1 MRLLLSRLRFWLN
14 PLVLRRYD
22 RADGQRVATIELR
35 QWLPV
40 VTLGVLAI
48 WYVVAP
54 TEVVSMALVALG
66 GLLLAAFWWART
78 MALGVTAHR
87 HLHYAAVQVGDELE
101 EFITLDNTTSLPM
114 LWAEFVDASNLP
126 GYAAASVRAADP
138 HQRVEW
144 RAHAICTHRG
154 LFVLGPWEL
163 RLGDP
168 FGFFR
173 VRQVYTHQQE
183 LMVYP
188 PLATLP
194 TRLLPQ
200 ASARGEQRRLRQP
213 LHAETLTAIST
224 RAYIPGDAL
233 RHLHWPTTA
242 RKGEPYTK
250 VFEPE
255 ATTTFWLI
263 PDFDLATHV
272 GQGDDSTEEALVLLT
287 VSLAAHLLRERL
299 SVGLIAYTT
308 RATLLTPR
316 RGQGSLWQ
324 FLRALAPL
332 HANCPWP
339 LAQTLDRAQA
349 LIAARDVV
357 MVLTPA
363 VTVEWSSALRRI
375 VGRGGGASVI
385 LLDPASFGGV
395 AHAEAGVSL
404 LNHSGLT
411 AQIVRQGELE
421 PTPETYGALRR
432 WEFMTLGT
440 GRVVTRQTPRE
451 VVGTP

>member
-1 MRLLLSRLRFWLN
+1 MRSLLSHLLS
-14 PLVLRRYD
+14 PVVLRRYQ
-22 RADGQRVATIELR
+22 RAEGVTTLELR

-40 VTLGVLAI
+40 LAWLTLLIG
-48 WYVVAP
+48 YVIAP
-54 TEVVSMALVALG
+54 TEVVTMALTALSCLLG
-66 GLLLAAFWWART
+66 GALAWARA
-78 MALGVTAHR
+78 MALGVTARR

-101 EFITLDNTTSLPM
+101 ELITLDNATHLPM
-114 LWAEFVDASNLP
+114 LWAEFVDGSNLP
-126 GYAAASVRAADP
+126 GYAVSSVRAADP
-138 HQRVEW
+138 RQRIEW
-144 RAHAICTHRG
+144 RAHAICTQRG

-173 VRQVYTHQQE
+173 VRQVYTQQQE

-188 PLATLP
+188 PLADLP

-200 ASARGEQRRLRQP
+200 AAARGEQRRLRQP

-224 RAYIPGDAL
+224 RAYSPGDTL

-250 VFEPE
+250 IFEPE

-263 PDFDLATHV
+263 PDFDLTTHV
-272 GQGDDSTEEALVLLT
+272 GQGADSTEETLVLLT
-287 VSLAAHLLRERL
+287 ASLAAHLLRERL
-299 SVGLIAYTT
+299 AVGLIAYTE

-316 RGQGSLWQ
+316 RGVGNLWQ

-332 HANCPWP
+332 HAQCPWP
-339 LAQTLDRAQA
+339 LAQTLERAQS

-357 MVLTPA
+357 IILTPA
-363 VTVEWSSALRRI
+363 ITIAWASALRRI
-375 VGRGGGASVI
+375 VGRGGGANVI
-385 LLDPASFGGV
+385 LLDPASFGG
-395 AHAEAGVSL
+395 AARAEIGVDI
-404 LNHSGLT
+404 LNNSGLT
-411 AQIVRQGELE
+411 AQVVRRGELKPKAE
-421 PTPETYGALRR
+421 AYGALRR

-451 VVGTP
+451 AVDAP

>member
-1 MRLLLSRLRFWLN
+1 MRSLFARLRSWPN
-14 PLVLRRYD
+14 PIILRRYH
-22 RADGQRVATIELR
+22 RPDGKCVTTIELR

-40 VTLGVLAI
+40 AALGGLIV

-54 TEVVSMALVALG
+54 TEVVTMALAAVG
-66 GLLLAAFWWART
+66 SLLLGAFWWART
-78 MALGVTAHR
+78 MALGVTAR
-87 HLHYAAVQVGDELE
+87 RQLHYAAVQVGDEVE
-101 EFITLDNTTSLPM
+101 ELITLDNATSLPM

-126 GYAAASVRAADP
+126 GYAVASVRAADAR
-138 HQRVEW
+138 QRVDW
-144 RAHAICTHRG
+144 RVHAICAHRG

-173 VRQVYTHQQE
+173 VTQVYTHPQE

-188 PLATLP
+188 PLANLP

-200 ASARGEQRRLRQP
+200 AAARGDQRRLRQP

-224 RAYIPGDAL
+224 RAYIPGDTL

-255 ATTTFWLI
+255 ATSTFWLI
-263 PDFDLATHV
+263 PDFDQAAHV
-272 GQGDDSTEEALVLLT
+272 RQGDDSTEETLVLLT
-287 VSLAAHLLRERL
+287 ASLAAHLLRERL

-308 RATLLTPR
+308 RPTLLTPR

-332 HANCPWP
+332 HADCPWP
-339 LAQTLDRAQA
+339 LAQTLDRAQS
-349 LIAARDVV
+349 LISARDVV
-357 MVLTPA
+357 LVLTPA

-375 VGRGGGASVI
+375 MGRGGGANVI

-395 AHAEAGVSL
+395 ARAEVGVSV
-404 LNHSGLT
+404 LNNSGLT
-411 AQIVRQGELE
+411 AQVVRQGELE
-421 PTPETYGALRR
+421 PTAETYGALRR

-451 VVGTP
+451 AVNMP